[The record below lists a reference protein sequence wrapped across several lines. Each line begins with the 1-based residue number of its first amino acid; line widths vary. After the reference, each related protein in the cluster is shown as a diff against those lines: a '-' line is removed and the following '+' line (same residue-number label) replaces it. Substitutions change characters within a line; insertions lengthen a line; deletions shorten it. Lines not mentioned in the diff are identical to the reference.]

1 MNPAPAPRGR
11 ASATGPLSIGQVL
24 ARLTP
29 EFPDLTASKLRYFED
44 QGLVTPLRTEAG
56 YRKFTPADVARV
68 HTALTLQR
76 DHDFK
81 LARIREYLDAHEGE
95 AEVSLPPSILE
106 APRRYRRDE
115 LLAAAGA
122 GPALLDDAV
131 SAGIVGASD
140 TYDERALTV
149 LRALVALDSHGIQP
163 RHVRGMRQAAERE
176 VALVGSALAPL
187 LRRTDGGSRAR
198 ATELAPELLRRLDE
212 VRASF
217 VAAALDR
224 LVP

>member
-1 MNPAPAPRGR
+1 MTPAASPRGR
-11 ASATGPLSIGQVL
+11 SSAAGHLSIGQVL

-29 EFPDLTASKLRYFED
+29 EFPDLSASKLRYLED

-56 YRKFTPADVARV
+56 YRKFSPADVARLR
-68 HTALTLQR
+68 TALTLQR

-81 LARIREYLDAHEGE
+81 LARIREYLDAHDGE
-95 AEVSLPPSILE
+95 IEIAVPTSILE

-115 LLAAAGA
+115 LIATAGA
-122 GPALLDDAV
+122 SAALLDEAV
-131 SAGIVGASD
+131 SAGLVAAAES
-140 TYDERALTV
+140 YDERALSL

-187 LRRTDGGSRAR
+187 LRRTDGVSRAR
-198 ATELAPELLRRLDE
+198 ASELAPELLRRLDE
-212 VRASF
+212 VRAAF
-217 VAAALDR
+217 VTTALER
-224 LVP
+224 LTP